1 MRTSLLL
8 AAATIGVLSLAAPGD
23 AQSSYS
29 IDERIHRLVVYGDES
44 CPKSTPDEV
53 VVCARRTNPDEYRLP
68 EEARESDENQA
79 ADADSWAIDAQ
90 ELEMEGN
97 SGIMSCS
104 PTGPGG
110 ASGCLQQFIA
120 EAQQEGLLKTLSR

>member
-1 MRTSLLL
+1 MRTSLMR
-8 AAATIGVLSLAAPGD
+8 AAATIFVLSLAAPAA

-29 IDERIHRLVVYGDES
+29 IDNRIHRLVVYGDES

-68 EEARESDENQA
+68 EQARESDDDQP
-79 ADADSWAIDAQ
+79 ADSDAWAFDAQ
-90 ELEMEGN
+90 ALEMEGD

-104 PTGPGG
+104 PAGPGG

-120 EAQQEGLLKTLSR
+120 EAQQEGLLKRFEH